1 MPAARERLRHDYG
14 SFVELGLE
22 LSCPEA
28 ARLILETPLRWDTET
43 VPGDGEPEYDG
54 EIMALLQQSRPIALA
69 LLADGRYSVPE
80 RLRLLLMYGYHVQA
94 AIDGAEPVP
103 FDPAA
108 ALKEAAQSKITFSE
122 GLRTIRDFAFEECF
136 DLTELDIPSSVKF
149 VESEAFYNC
158 SSLHIIRYKG
168 KEYTVNEFLGLFN

>member
-1 MPAARERLRHDYG
+1 MSLITQFLKCKNAQSL
-14 SFVELGLE
+14 LE
-22 LSCPEA
+22 LDDMDGLYRICPDVTSLTEFFIENNLPYLDYLSEIPHDSHYELNITKI
-28 ARLILETPLRWDTET
+28 LIPNNIKAIRNSAFYDCRQLQEVVVGSGTE
-43 VPGDGEPEYDG
+43 VIEKYAFSGCHN
-54 EIMALLQQSRPIALA
+54 L
-69 LLADGRYSVPE
+69 
-80 RLRLLLMYGYHVQA
+80 
-94 AIDGAEPVP
+94 
-103 FDPAA
+103 
-108 ALKEAAQSKITFSE
+108 SKITFSE